1 MLVQTLI
8 VFLSS
13 LVGLG
18 YGQTAQILLNY
29 PVQAPQAVVAQTEP
43 PATCKVQVQF
53 FDSNSNLVK
62 SQTVYLT
69 PGQSTKVSL
78 SRGDLGAR
86 LQPHPLFWAQAAL
99 VNNCGNN
106 ANCDYTLCNIN
117 ADGEEQG
124 QD

>member
-1 MLVQTLI
+1 M
-8 VFLSS
+8 
-13 LVGLG
+13 
-18 YGQTAQILLNY
+18 
-29 PVQAPQAVVAQTEP
+29 VAQTEP

-124 QD
+124 QDDEGASTNNTNLLIGNLFQSARVF